1 MMNTSNPI
9 TSGRKPP
16 RRLDVLINLQLLLEE
31 ISTDDGDLYTM
42 AGKVHINRMLFGPDV
57 RQDNDAMLS
66 IIEAPRPDFAT
77 FAGAGEARS
86 DKWTLMIQG
95 TVPDDK
101 TVDTEYL
108 PYFFCQDVEKRLVR
122 ITERKASG
130 NPKYPHDYMLG
141 DMISSVEVA
150 PPVIRPPE
158 AGVSSHAFFYLP
170 IRLGIAVE
178 IGQ

>member
-1 MMNTSNPI
+1 MNITNPI
-9 TSGRKPP
+9 AASRVPP
-16 RRLDVLINLQLLLEE
+16 KRLAVLTRLQLLLEQ
-31 ISTDDGDLYTM
+31 ICVADNDLYDM
-42 AGKVHINRMLFGPDV
+42 AGHVHINRLLFGPDV
-57 RQDNDAMLS
+57 RQDADATLA
-66 IIEAPRPDFAT
+66 IVEAPRPDFAT
-77 FAGAGEARS
+77 FAGSGEARA

-108 PYFFCQDVEKRLVR
+108 PYFLCQDVERRLLRV
-122 ITERKASG
+122 TEQKASG
-130 NPKYPHDYMLG
+130 NPKYPSDYMLG